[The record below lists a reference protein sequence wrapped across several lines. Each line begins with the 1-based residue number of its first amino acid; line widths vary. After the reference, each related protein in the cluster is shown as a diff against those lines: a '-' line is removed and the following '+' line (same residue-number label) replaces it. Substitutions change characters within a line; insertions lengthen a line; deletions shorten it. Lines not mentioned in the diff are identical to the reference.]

1 MLTCCMIANVSLK
14 DQGYILLLGNT
25 ISCSRMSLLFA
36 ALKALTVQICIA
48 LTFADNLVRP

>member
-25 ISCSRMSLLFA
+25 VSCSRISLLFA
-36 ALKALTVQICIA
+36 ALNALTVQICTA